1 MWLSRAVLRFLV
13 LKMSIFFFFIKGM
26 GREGEEGIKG
36 IFGYSGCLSIR
47 GGSGGETGLPVGA
60 SLSTAKMAASS
71 STRSLFL
78 KTQFTC
84 APTK

>member
-13 LKMSIFFFFIKGM
+13 LKMSIFFFKGM
-26 GREGEEGIKG
+26 GGEGEEGIKG

-60 SLSTAKMAASS
+60 SLSTAKMAASF

-84 APTK
+84 APMK